1 MCKCVFKFYLVSMQR
16 KIVEHTDIYNYN
28 HEVLKMNSSL
38 LSIIS
43 VLLWRSGKQFWAL
56 KKKNTKAQPLSFEAI
71 FTGCHCDNTHKSI
84 EQKRRKKIYIYT
96 NIYIRIT
103 IFIFCIDPSI
113 PSFVEI
119 DNFIFKEFLI
129 HGFKIL
135 IDKLRIQLS
144 LKNG

>member
-1 MCKCVFKFYLVSMQR
+1 MCKCVFKFYLVSIQR
-16 KIVEHTDIYNYN
+16 KIVKHTDIYNYN

-43 VLLWRSGKQFWAL
+43 VLSWRSGKQFWAL
-56 KKKNTKAQPLSFEAI
+56 KKKTQKPSRYPLKLSLQDVIVEI
-71 FTGCHCDNTHKSI
+71 RINLLS
-84 EQKRRKKIYIYT
+84 KKEEKKYIYT
-96 NIYIRIT
+96 NIYISIT

-113 PSFVEI
+113 PSFVEF
-119 DNFIFKEFLI
+119 DNFIFNEFSM

>member
-1 MCKCVFKFYLVSMQR
+1 MCKCAFKFYLVSIQR
-16 KIVEHTDIYNYN
+16 KIVKHTDIYNYN

-43 VLLWRSGKQFWAL
+43 VLSWRSGKQFWAL
-56 KKKNTKAQPLSFEAI
+56 KKKKTQKPSRYPLQLSLQDVTVEI
-71 FTGCHCDNTHKSI
+71 RINLLS
-84 EQKRRKKIYIYT
+84 KKEEKKYIYT
-96 NIYIRIT
+96 NIYISIT

-113 PSFVEI
+113 PSFVEF
-119 DNFIFKEFLI
+119 DNFIFNEFSM

>member
-1 MCKCVFKFYLVSMQR
+1 MCKCVFKFYLVSIQR
-16 KIVEHTDIYNYN
+16 KIVTDIYNYN

-43 VLLWRSGKQFWAL
+43 VLSWRSGKQFWAL
-56 KKKNTKAQPLSFEAI
+56 KKKTQKPSRYPLKLSLQDVTVEI
-71 FTGCHCDNTHKSI
+71 RINLLSKK
-84 EQKRRKKIYIYT
+84 EEKKIYIYT
-96 NIYIRIT
+96 NIYIRFT
-103 IFIFCIDPSI
+103 IFIFCIDLSI
-113 PSFVEI
+113 PSFVEF
-119 DNFIFKEFLI
+119 DNFIFNEFSM

>member
-1 MCKCVFKFYLVSMQR
+1 MQR

-43 VLLWRSGKQFWAL
+43 VLSWRSGKQFWAL
-56 KKKNTKAQPLSFEAI
+56 KKKTQKPSRYPLKLSLQDVIVEI
-71 FTGCHCDNTHKSI
+71 RINLLSKK
-84 EQKRRKKIYIYT
+84 EEKKIYIYT

-119 DNFIFKEFLI
+119 DNFIFKEFSM

>member
-1 MCKCVFKFYLVSMQR
+1 MCKCAFKFYLVSIQR
-16 KIVEHTDIYNYN
+16 KIVKHTDIYNYN

-43 VLLWRSGKQFWAL
+43 VLSWRSGKQFCAL
-56 KKKNTKAQPLSFEAI
+56 KKKNTQKPSCYPLQLSLQDVTVEI
-71 FTGCHCDNTHKSI
+71 RINLLS
-84 EQKRRKKIYIYT
+84 KKEEKKYIYT
-96 NIYIRIT
+96 NIYISIT

-113 PSFVEI
+113 PSFVEF
-119 DNFIFKEFLI
+119 DNFIFNGFSM

-144 LKNG
+144 LKDG

>member
-1 MCKCVFKFYLVSMQR
+1 MTVGETVLSSEKKKTQKPSRYPLKLSLQDV
-16 KIVEHTDIYNYN
+16 IVEIRIN
-28 HEVLKMNSSL
+28 L
-38 LSIIS
+38 LS
-43 VLLWRSGKQFWAL
+43 
-56 KKKNTKAQPLSFEAI
+56 KKE
-71 FTGCHCDNTHKSI
+71 
-84 EQKRRKKIYIYT
+84 EKKIYIYT

-119 DNFIFKEFLI
+119 DNFIFKEFSM

>member
-1 MCKCVFKFYLVSMQR
+1 MIIR
-16 KIVEHTDIYNYN
+16 IN
-28 HEVLKMNSSL
+28 L
-38 LSIIS
+38 LS
-43 VLLWRSGKQFWAL
+43 
-56 KKKNTKAQPLSFEAI
+56 KKEEKN
-71 FTGCHCDNTHKSI
+71 
-84 EQKRRKKIYIYT
+84 IYIYT

-119 DNFIFKEFLI
+119 DNFIFKEFLM

>member
-43 VLLWRSGKQFWAL
+43 VLSWRSGKQLWAL

-71 FTGCHCDNTHKSI
+71 FTGCHCGNTHKSI
-84 EQKRRKKIYIYT
+84 EQKRRKKYIYIQIYT
-96 NIYIRIT
+96 YVLQYLY
-103 IFIFCIDPSI
+103 FASI
-113 PSFVEI
+113 LVYHHSSKSI
-119 DNFIFKEFLI
+119 
-129 HGFKIL
+129 IL
-135 IDKLRIQLS
+135 F
-144 LKNG
+144 LKNFQCMASKF

>member
-1 MCKCVFKFYLVSMQR
+1 MCKCVFKFYLVSIQR
-16 KIVEHTDIYNYN
+16 KIVTDIYNYN

-43 VLLWRSGKQFWAL
+43 VLSWRSGKQFWAL
-56 KKKNTKAQPLSFEAI
+56 KKKTQKPSRYPLKLSLQDVIVIIRINLLSKKE
-71 FTGCHCDNTHKSI
+71 
-84 EQKRRKKIYIYT
+84 EKKIYIYT

-119 DNFIFKEFLI
+119 DNFIFKEFLM

>member
-1 MCKCVFKFYLVSMQR
+1 MCKCVFKFYLVSIQR
-16 KIVEHTDIYNYN
+16 KIVKHTDIYNYN
-28 HEVLKMNSSL
+28 HELLKMNSSL

-43 VLLWRSGKQFWAL
+43 VLSWRSGKQFWAL

-71 FTGCHCDNTHKSI
+71 FTGCHCGNTHKSI
-84 EQKRRKKIYIYT
+84 AQKRRKKKYIYT
-96 NIYIRIT
+96 NMYIRFT

-113 PSFVEI
+113 PSFAEF
-119 DNFIFKEFLI
+119 DNFIFNEFSM

-135 IDKLRIQLS
+135 IDKLRIQLR

>member
-43 VLLWRSGKQFWAL
+43 VLSWRSGKQFWAL

-71 FTGCHCDNTHKSI
+71 FTGCHCGNTHKSI
-84 EQKRRKKIYIYT
+84 EQKRRKK
-96 NIYIRIT
+96 NIYIQIYT
-103 IFIFCIDPSI
+103 YVLQYLYFASI
-113 PSFVEI
+113 LVYHHSSKSI
-119 DNFIFKEFLI
+119 
-129 HGFKIL
+129 IL
-135 IDKLRIQLS
+135 F
-144 LKNG
+144 LKNFQCMASKF